1 VLQKSGD
8 FTLRS
13 SFQFDMLGAD
23 LPYNRD
29 AQFVVMTGSTG
40 SQDAAI
46 VHFQMSTPFEAC
58 VKKSN
63 LRGKEVGPSHC
74 HAMTAKRIRMDF
86 VLNVSQFFLYALWTG
101 CDCQGKSFQ
110 TCI

>member
-63 LRGKEVGPSHC
+63 LRGKEVGSIPLPRNDGKTYSYEFRI
-74 HAMTAKRIRMDF
+74 KRQSVFSICTLDRM
-86 VLNVSQFFLYALWTG
+86 
-101 CDCQGKSFQ
+101 
-110 TCI
+110 